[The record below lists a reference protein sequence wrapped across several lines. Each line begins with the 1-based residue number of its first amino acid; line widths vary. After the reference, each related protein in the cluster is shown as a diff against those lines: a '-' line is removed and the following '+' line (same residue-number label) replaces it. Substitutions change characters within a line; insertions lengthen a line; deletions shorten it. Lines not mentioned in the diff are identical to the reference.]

1 MDLFIAGELVVALLS
16 KDQRPG
22 TIVREAVQVRHR
34 FLVSRVG
41 EQGKV
46 ELEVV
51 TLLVLNADKG
61 YGMLLTAGKDLVTT
75 AA

>member
-1 MDLFIAGELVVALLS
+1 M
-16 KDQRPG
+16 
-22 TIVREAVQVRHR
+22 QVRHR